1 MVSALCVALVV
12 VAQNNKEELAEV
24 LISNGFYSALNFEWI
39 LFTPQIKVGS
49 LAGVLTSVE
58 ASMTRQGVL
67 TVLLQR

>member
-39 LFTPQIKVGS
+39 LFTPK
-49 LAGVLTSVE
+49 
-58 ASMTRQGVL
+58 
-67 TVLLQR
+67 